1 MAAGWYTLQNKM
13 IFLDRDGVINRKAP
27 PHDYIKSVNEFQ
39 LLSGAGEAIHLLNA
53 AGYKVVI
60 VTNQRGIARG
70 LMTMKDLNQIHQFMK
85 KELLS
90 FDAHID
96 DIFVCPHDIGQC
108 HCRKPDIGLFLQ
120 AEKNF
125 KINKDKSYMIG
136 DSRTDIEAGKNYGIK
151 TISIDGPDFNADHD
165 SESLLKA
172 VHWIIKEE
180 EK

>member
-1 MAAGWYTLQNKM
+1 MQNKM
-13 IFLDRDGVINRKAP
+13 IFLDRDGVINCKAP
-27 PHDYIKSVNEFQ
+27 PHDYIKSANEFRM
-39 LLSGAGEAIHLLNA
+39 LPGAGEAIHLLNV

-70 LMTMKDLNQIHQFMK
+70 LMTMEDLNQVHQFMK
-85 KELLS
+85 EKLLN
-90 FDAHID
+90 FEAHID

-120 AEKNF
+120 AEKKF
-125 KINKDKSYMIG
+125 AINKDKSYIIG

-151 TISIDGPDFNADHD
+151 TISIDGSDFNADHN
-165 SESLLKA
+165 SSSLLEA
-172 VHWIIKEE
+172 VNWIIKEE

>member
-1 MAAGWYTLQNKM
+1 MQNKM

-27 PHDYIKSVNEFQ
+27 PHDYIKSANEFRM
-39 LLSGAGEAIHLLNA
+39 LPGAGEAIHLLNV

-70 LMTMKDLNQIHQFMK
+70 LMTMEDLNQVHQFMK
-85 KELLS
+85 KELLN
-90 FDAHID
+90 FEAHID

-120 AEKNF
+120 AEKKF
-125 KINKDKSYMIG
+125 AINKDKSYIIG

-151 TISIDGPDFNADHD
+151 TILIDGSDFNADHN
-165 SESLLKA
+165 SSSLLEA

>member
-1 MAAGWYTLQNKM
+1 MQNKI

-39 LLSGAGEAIHLLNA
+39 MLPGAGEAIHLLNI

-70 LMTMKDLNQIHQFMK
+70 LMTMEDLNQVHQFMK
-85 KELLS
+85 KELLN
-90 FDAHID
+90 FEAHID

-120 AEKNF
+120 AEKKF
-125 KINKDKSYMIG
+125 AINKDKSCMIG

-151 TISIDGPDFNADHD
+151 TISIGGPDFNADHD
-165 SESLLKA
+165 SSSLLEA
-172 VHWIIKEE
+172 INWIIKEE

>member
-1 MAAGWYTLQNKM
+1 MQNKI

-39 LLSGAGEAIHLLNA
+39 MLPRVGEAIHLLNV

-70 LMTMKDLNQIHQFMK
+70 LMTMEDLNQVHQFMK
-85 KELLS
+85 KELLN
-90 FDAHID
+90 FEAHID

-120 AEKNF
+120 AEKKF
-125 KINKDKSYMIG
+125 AINKDKSYIIG

-151 TISIDGPDFNADHD
+151 TISIDGPEFNADHN
-165 SESLLKA
+165 SSSLLEA
-172 VHWIIKEE
+172 VNWIIKEE

>member
-1 MAAGWYTLQNKM
+1 MQNKM

-27 PHDYIKSVNEFQ
+27 PHDYIKSANEFRM
-39 LLSGAGEAIHLLNA
+39 LPGAGKAIHLLNV

-70 LMTMKDLNQIHQFMK
+70 LMTMEDLNQVHQFMK
-85 KELLS
+85 KELLN
-90 FDAHID
+90 FEAHID

-120 AEKNF
+120 AEKKF
-125 KINKDKSYMIG
+125 AIDKDKSYIIG

-151 TISIDGPDFNADHD
+151 TISINGPDFNADHD
-165 SESLLKA
+165 SSSLLEA
-172 VHWIIKEE
+172 VNWIIKEE

>member
-1 MAAGWYTLQNKM
+1 MQNKM

-27 PHDYIKSVNEFQ
+27 PHDYIKSVNKFEM
-39 LLSGAGEAIHLLNA
+39 LPGAGEAIHLLNA
-53 AGYKVVI
+53 TGYKVVI

-70 LMTMKDLNQIHQFMK
+70 LMTMKDLNQVHQFMK

-108 HCRKPDIGLFLQ
+108 CCRKPDIGLFLQ
-120 AEKNF
+120 AEK
-125 KINKDKSYMIG
+125 KCEINKEKSYMIG
-136 DSRTDIEAGKNYGIK
+136 DSRTDIEAGKNYGVK
-151 TISIDGPDFNADHD
+151 TISIDGPDFNADHN
-165 SESLLKA
+165 SSSLLEA

>member
-1 MAAGWYTLQNKM
+1 MQNKM

-27 PHDYIKSVNEFQ
+27 PHDYIKSANEFRM
-39 LLSGAGEAIHLLNA
+39 LPGAGEAIHLLNV

-70 LMTMKDLNQIHQFMK
+70 LMTMEDLNQVHQFMK
-85 KELLS
+85 KELLN
-90 FDAHID
+90 FEAHID

-120 AEKNF
+120 AEKKF
-125 KINKDKSYMIG
+125 AIDKDKSYIIG

-151 TISIDGPDFNADHD
+151 TISINGLDFNADHD
-165 SESLLKA
+165 SSSLLEA
-172 VHWIIKEE
+172 VNWIIKEE

>member
-1 MAAGWYTLQNKM
+1 MQNKI
-13 IFLDRDGVINRKAP
+13 IFLDRDGVINRKAH

-39 LLSGAGEAIHLLNA
+39 MLPGVGHAIHLLND

-70 LMTMKDLNQIHQFMK
+70 LMTMEDLNQVHQFMK

-90 FDAHID
+90 SGAHID

-108 HCRKPDIGLFLQ
+108 RCRKPDIGLFLQ
-120 AEKNF
+120 AEKKF
-125 KINKDKSYMIG
+125 EINKEKSYMIG

-151 TISIDGPDFNADHD
+151 TISINGPDFDADHD
-165 SESLLKA
+165 SSSLLEA
-172 VHWIIKEE
+172 VNWSIKEE
-180 EK
+180 DK

>member
-1 MAAGWYTLQNKM
+1 MQNKI

-39 LLSGAGEAIHLLNA
+39 MLPRAGEAIHLLNV

-70 LMTMKDLNQIHQFMK
+70 LMTMEDLNQVHQFMK
-85 KELLS
+85 KELLN
-90 FDAHID
+90 FEAHID

-120 AEKNF
+120 AEKKF
-125 KINKDKSYMIG
+125 AINKDKSYIIG

-151 TISIDGPDFNADHD
+151 TISIDGPEFNADHN
-165 SESLLKA
+165 SSSLLEA
-172 VHWIIKEE
+172 VNWIIKEE

>member
-1 MAAGWYTLQNKM
+1 MQNNM

-27 PHDYIKSVNEFQ
+27 PHDYIKLVNEFQ
-39 LLSGAGEAIHLLNA
+39 MLPGAGDAIHLLNV

-70 LMTMKDLNQIHQFMK
+70 LMTMEDLNQVHQFMK
-85 KELLS
+85 KELLY

-120 AEKNF
+120 AEKKF
-125 KINKDKSYMIG
+125 AINKDKSYMIG

-151 TISIDGPDFNADHD
+151 TISINGPDFNADHD
-165 SESLLKA
+165 SSSLLEA
-172 VHWIIKEE
+172 ANWIIKEE